1 MSLLFYM
8 VNTKKHAISI
18 AHTLSEPSKMPCK
31 GYSIPASRCITGKK
45 MRKVKNSICS
55 ACYALKGMYVFS
67 NVQNALEKRFQSL
80 KNPLW
85 VAAMVKLI
93 TKEKF
98 FRWHD
103 SGDLQG
109 VWHLKKIIAVCEQ
122 TPDTEHWLPTREFL
136 FVKQYV
142 LEGGIIPMNLTIRFS
157 ALHFDGKAPEK
168 LAKELGV
175 QCSGA
180 RDTAY
185 SCPAPKQNNECGD
198 CRKCWSKDIFNISY
212 KKH

>member
-1 MSLLFYM
+1 MT
-8 VNTKKHAISI
+8 NTIKTKKEAK
-18 AHTLSEPSKMPCK
+18 ALVGGLSNPSKMPCH
-31 GYSIPASRCITGKK
+31 GYSIPAARCITGAK

-55 ACYALKGMYVFS
+55 ACYALKGMYQFS
-67 NVQNALEKRFQSL
+67 NVQNALEKRFQTL

-85 VAAMVKLI
+85 IEAMVKLI
-93 TKEKF
+93 KGESF

-109 VWHLKKIIAVCEQ
+109 VWHLENIIAVCNA
-122 TPDTEHWLPTREFL
+122 TPETKHWLPTREFL
-136 FVKQYV
+136 FVKRFVEQ
-142 LEGGIIPMNLTIRFS
+142 GGKIPSNLTIRFS

-168 LAKELGV
+168 LAKQLGV

-180 RDTAY
+180 SDSAF
-185 SCPAPKQNNECGD
+185 SCPAPKQDNECKS
-198 CRKCWSKDIFNISY
+198 CRKCWNQNIFNVSY